1 MVTGGA
7 GFVGSHVCDA
17 LLKNGKKVVCVDNF
31 NDYYSPD
38 IKKRNIKHNLD
49 NGKFVLEKVDIT
61 DFERLKQV
69 FEKHNI
75 TKTIHLAARAG
86 VRPSLSNPR
95 LYFKVNVEGTLNL
108 LELSKEFNIK
118 TFIFGSSSSV
128 YGNNEKTPFSEKDV
142 TENQISPYASS
153 KKAGELLCKTY
164 SHLNNLNITCLRFF
178 TVYGPRGRPDMAPYK
193 FTDLI
198 SNGEQIEMY
207 GDGTSKRDYTYVEEI
222 VQGILSALEKSFK
235 FEVINLGNSNPTEL
249 KRFIE
254 IIEEALNKKAHII
267 EKPMPKGDVN
277 ITYADISKAKNLL
290 NYDPKTNIEQGMK
303 KFVEWYLSQ

>member
-164 SHLNNLNITCLRFF
+164 SHLHNLNITCLRFF